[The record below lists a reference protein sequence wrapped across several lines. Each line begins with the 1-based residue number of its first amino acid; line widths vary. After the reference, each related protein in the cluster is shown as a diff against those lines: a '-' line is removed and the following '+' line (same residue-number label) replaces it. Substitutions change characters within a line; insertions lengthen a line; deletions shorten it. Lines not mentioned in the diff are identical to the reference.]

1 MLIAN
6 YKKRKSIVTLSTG
19 TCRKK
24 KGHANICISLD
35 LGGEAYCPCLL
46 GQACVNCW
54 KARQNCSNRT
64 TSSERTSKL
73 SCIFC
78 IEEQSQGW
86 RMNDGPSLLS
96 HYEEHEKQSPMAKG
110 RQGRTHTHTEGTK
123 HTCTLPCFCIYKL
136 NIYWY
141 GFTSVTSL
149 RLHLVLNRVHWIHAT
164 EQVSWSHMAC
174 VHEVCWLPYHTAVD
188 PPSPF
193 RLRLFRNTAVEAQPE
208 FTHD

>member
-1 MLIAN
+1 MWTAERHGRIVPTEQHLQSGPANCHVFFALKNSHRDEGWMTDHHFFLIMRN
-6 YKKRKSIVTLSTG
+6 TKSSHQWQ
-19 TCRKK
+19 
-24 KGHANICISLD
+24 KGD
-35 LGGEAYCPCLL
+35 KEG
-46 GQACVNCW
+46 
-54 KARQNCSNRT
+54 
-64 TSSERTSKL
+64 
-73 SCIFC
+73 
-78 IEEQSQGW
+78 
-86 RMNDGPSLLS
+86 
-96 HYEEHEKQSPMAKG
+96 
-110 RQGRTHTHTEGTK
+110 HTHTEGTK